1 MLNQKRSQYSNEL
14 YLNNNYFIC
23 YMFQKIVITCRICIL
38 IIFSHQPL
46 FAQTFD
52 SILAKVQQKYPDG
65 SIYCQSNK
73 QNYTV
78 GETIYLKAYLK
89 SGATKVGSNIKFELL
104 KATGDIITEFT
115 GPILSQTA
123 IGTLQIPENLLE
135 GRYFIICYTD
145 AASVYK
151 ARSLSYVQAIIITSG
166 EYPDWHITAKPH
178 YQESHISWK
187 FENNKLFEGLE
198 NNIYY
203 LSRDQFGYPQKTA
216 AFILNARKDTI
227 CAGQSDDIGTGKLFF
242 TPEPGQKYQIG
253 FMTSG
258 DTTISDLKKETEE
271 GVSLSAYLQDDAYVI
286 ETKRTR
292 GNTAT
297 PKHLIG
303 INGLNKVFEFEF
315 QGTGVDHKVRLPIK
329 DLENGIITLVL
340 FDENHKVL
348 AEKKIFVYVENSK
361 LLYQTL
367 ANLTLPN
374 KDSISIVK
382 ELNNSNIEDAGISII
397 SERAEEYFSYPARN
411 ITESLLLLNFLKQPL
426 ILPENY
432 FDSITPISI
441 QKINAVLA
449 STELNMPQA
458 EQLFENRYGHDL
470 TKKIPDYLE
479 IYVSPKK
486 YKISSKLNNISSIFI
501 DKNNGKDFHLF
512 QKDSGNIYSLHG
524 AIFFDT
530 VRIYFTQEAGSESL
544 NPATEFILDSVAGL
558 NFTHDELWIPAD
570 SSRFESLIINYSN
583 LTQSHPNSRIKKLQD
598 SSRNLNE
605 VTVVSTITLRQK
617 TKLLDKRYTKGLFSG
632 QADKVLD
639 LVNEPYGDFSLS
651 VWNYIMM
658 SYPNT
663 IARSPIWTY
672 YLNEGIVSREELM
685 NIYVKDVAL
694 VKIFLLGMAGR
705 PSIVVYTKKTEDL
718 PGQSLNS
725 TNKTFITLAG
735 YSTAI
740 PFIEETSN
748 NSEESNTQIALEW
761 APYVNESDVYTTL
774 QKIKQKNTK
783 IPRKTSIL
791 VQGTLV
797 NGNSFFFKKLL
808 P

>member
-1 MLNQKRSQYSNEL
+1 
-14 YLNNNYFIC
+14 
-23 YMFQKIVITCRICIL
+23 MFQKIVFICRICIL
-38 IIFSHQPL
+38 IIVSYQPL

-52 SILAKVQQKYPDG
+52 SILAKAQQKYPDG
-65 SIYCQSNK
+65 SVYCQSNK
-73 QNYTV
+73 QHYTI

-89 SGATKVGSNIKFELL
+89 SGGTKVGSNIKFELL
-104 KATGDIITEFT
+104 KATGDVITEFT

-123 IGTLQIPENLLE
+123 VGTLQIPENILE

-145 AASVYK
+145 AASAYK
-151 ARSLSYVQAIIITSG
+151 ARSLSYVQPITITSG
-166 EYPDWHITAKPH
+166 EYPDLQITAKPH
-178 YQESHISWK
+178 YRESHISWK
-187 FENNKLFEGLE
+187 FENNKLFEGIE

-203 LSRDQFGYPQKTA
+203 LSHDQFGYPQKTS

-227 CAGQSDDIGTGKLFF
+227 CSGQSDDIGTGKLFF
-242 TPEPGQKYQIG
+242 TPEAGQKYQVG

-258 DTTISDLKKETEE
+258 DTTISDIKEEIEE

-286 ETKRTR
+286 ETKSTR

-315 QGTGVDHKVRLPIK
+315 QGTGIDHKVRLPIK
-329 DLENGIITLVL
+329 DLENGIITLLL
-340 FDENHKVL
+340 FDGNQVIL
-348 AEKKIFVYVENSK
+348 AEKKIFVYAENNQSLK
-361 LLYQTL
+361 QTL
-367 ANLTLPN
+367 SNLASPN
-374 KDSISIVK
+374 IDSASIAK
-382 ELNNSNIEDAGISII
+382 ELNSSNIEDANISVI
-397 SERAEEYFSYPARN
+397 SERAEEYFSYSMRN

-426 ILPENY
+426 ILPKDY
-432 FDSITPISI
+432 FDSVTPISI
-441 QKINAVLA
+441 QKINAALA
-449 STELNMPQA
+449 SIELNMPQT
-458 EQLFENRYGHDL
+458 EQLFENKYEPDSK
-470 TKKIPDYLE
+470 KKIPDYLE
-479 IYVSPKK
+479 IYVRPKEIK
-486 YKISSKLNNISSIFI
+486 KSSKIDNLSSIFV
-501 DKNNGKDFHLF
+501 DKNNNKDFHLF
-512 QKDSGNIYSLHG
+512 QKDAGNIYSLKG
-524 AIFFDT
+524 CIFFDT
-530 VRIYFTQEAGSESL
+530 VRVYFTNGVGSESSIHS
-544 NPATEFILDSVAGL
+544 ATEFILDSVAGL
-558 NFTHDELWIPAD
+558 NFTHEGLWIPAD
-570 SSRFESLIINYSN
+570 SSKFESPIITHSTLTKSN
-583 LTQSHPNSRIKKLQD
+583 PNSGIKKHIQD

-651 VWNYIMM
+651 VWNYITM

-694 VKIFLLGMAGR
+694 VKIFLFGMAGR

-718 PGQSLNS
+718 PGQYLNS
-725 TNKTFITLAG
+725 VNKTFITLAG

-740 PFIEETSN
+740 PFIEETTN
-748 NSEESNTQIALEW
+748 NSRESNTPTALQW
-761 APYVNESDVYTTL
+761 IPYLNESDLYTSL
-774 QKIKQKNTK
+774 QKIRQKNTLT
-783 IPRKTSIL
+783 PRKTSIL
-791 VQGTLV
+791 IQGILV
-797 NGNSFFFKKLL
+797 NGKSFFFKKLL

>member
-1 MLNQKRSQYSNEL
+1 
-14 YLNNNYFIC
+14 
-23 YMFQKIVITCRICIL
+23 MFQKIVVVCRICLL
-38 IIFSHQPL
+38 IIIFYQSP

-52 SILAKVQQKYPDG
+52 SIFVKAQQKYFDG

-73 QNYTV
+73 QHYTV

-89 SGATKVGSNIKFELL
+89 SGANKVGSNIKFELI
-104 KATGDIITEFT
+104 KATGDVITEFT
-115 GPILSQTA
+115 DPVLSQTA

-145 AASVYK
+145 AASAYK
-151 ARSLSYVQAIIITSG
+151 ARNLSYVQAIIITSG
-166 EYPDWHITAKPH
+166 EYPDLQITAKPH
-178 YQESHISWK
+178 YRESLISWK
-187 FENNKLFEGLE
+187 FENDKLLNGIE
-198 NNIYY
+198 NNVYY
-203 LSRDQFGYPQKTA
+203 LSRDQFGYPQKTS
-216 AFILNARKDTI
+216 AFILKARKDTI
-227 CAGQSDDIGTGKLFF
+227 CSGQSDDIGTGKLFF
-242 TPEPGQKYQIG
+242 TPEPGQKYQVG

-258 DTTISDLKKETEE
+258 DTTISDIKKETEE

-286 ETKRTR
+286 ETKSTR

-315 QGTGVDHKVRLPIK
+315 QGTGIGHKVRLPIK
-329 DLENGIITLVL
+329 DLENGIITLLL
-340 FDENHKVL
+340 FDGNQNVL
-348 AEKKIFVYVENSK
+348 AEKRIFVYVENSK
-361 LLYQTL
+361 LLNQTL
-367 ANLTLPN
+367 SNLTSPN
-374 KDSISIVK
+374 IDSISLVK
-382 ELNNSNIEDAGISII
+382 ELNNSTIEDAGISVM
-397 SERAEEYFSYPARN
+397 SERAEEYFSYPMRN

-426 ILPENY
+426 LLPKDY
-432 FDSITPISI
+432 FDSVTPVSI
-441 QKINAVLA
+441 QNINAVLA

-458 EQLFENRYGHDL
+458 EQLLENIYDPEPK
-470 TKKIPDYLE
+470 KKIPDYLE
-479 IYVSPKK
+479 IYVSRKESKK
-486 YKISSKLNNISSIFI
+486 SSKINNISSIFV
-501 DKNNGKDFHLF
+501 DKNNSKDFHLF
-512 QKDSGNIYSLHG
+512 QKDSGNIYSVRG

-530 VRIYFTQEAGSESL
+530 VSIYFTQGAGSESL

-558 NFTHDELWIPAD
+558 NFTHDGLWIPAD
-570 SSRFESLIINYSN
+570 SSRFESPIITYNK
-583 LTQSHPNSRIKKLQD
+583 LTQSQPNSRVKKIQD

-663 IARSPIWTY
+663 IARNRTHIWTY

-685 NIYVKDVAL
+685 NIHVKDVAL

-718 PGQSLNS
+718 PGQYFNS
-725 TNKTFITLAG
+725 VNKPFITLAG
-735 YSTAI
+735 YSIAI
-740 PFIEETSN
+740 PFMEETTN
-748 NSEESNTQIALEW
+748 NSGESNTQVSLQWIPNL
-761 APYVNESDVYTTL
+761 NETELYTSL

-791 VQGTLV
+791 IQGILV
-797 NGNSFFFKKLL
+797 NGSTFFYKRLL